1 MGTSNYLQATIWKKS
16 LLLSVV
22 AVCALVLVLSSAEQI
37 VGQEEQITSANQDSA
52 QVQNEAGSTPLVRDF
67 SVWEILR
74 MTDWLFWPFVAL
86 TAGGL
91 MLLIFRTLV
100 EFQEKKRSEM
110 LYAEIVQLRDMRS
123 LLQAIQNSASNRAAR
138 LFRQTVFT
146 FNKTGRAEP
155 IRDDANQFL
164 SAERNSFETFN
175 RVVNFLSDTAGAL
188 GLLGT
193 VWGIFATFHSGR
205 LDGPTI
211 LQGMSV
217 SLVTTL
223 VGLIISSILNMGAT
237 AVFAIFNKQLNLL
250 SSRAEQ
256 VRQALLNIEKRT
268 QAQAPVS
275 PPDMQQ
281 QDGQDDQPEPEPT
294 IVPEPASSDLPV
306 ANNGDNMEDNME
318 FPGGG

>member
-1 MGTSNYLQATIWKKS
+1 M
-16 LLLSVV
+16 
-22 AVCALVLVLSSAEQI
+22 
-37 VGQEEQITSANQDSA
+37 
-52 QVQNEAGSTPLVRDF
+52 
-67 SVWEILR
+67 
-74 MTDWLFWPFVAL
+74 
-86 TAGGL
+86 
-91 MLLIFRTLV
+91 
-100 EFQEKKRSEM
+100 
-110 LYAEIVQLRDMRS
+110 
-123 LLQAIQNSASNRAAR
+123 
-138 LFRQTVFT
+138 
-146 FNKTGRAEP
+146 
-155 IRDDANQFL
+155 
-164 SAERNSFETFN
+164 
-175 RVVNFLSDTAGAL
+175 VNFLSDTAGAL